1 MTAQAAHSAST
12 PLYAIHEPARVG
24 IAVAVRAQV
33 GAIENVSS
41 EPDVAHVTGA
51 AGCVLMAVE
60 QSVKGVRGPDES
72 RAT

>member
-1 MTAQAAHSAST
+1 MAVQAAHSAST

-33 GAIENVSS
+33 GASENVSG
-41 EPDVAHVTGA
+41 EPDVARVTGA
-51 AGCVLMAVE
+51 AGCVLTAVE